1 MAELLRK
8 IIDDHSLYA
17 VWHITETAED
27 LRSALILDA
36 GEDMLYTSF
45 VAESR
50 KKQWL
55 AYRLLLRR
63 LLAPDDVA
71 IEYDPSGKPYLAGSD
86 MHISVTHTEDL
97 AAVIISRNARVGI
110 DIEKAKPRIL
120 KVRDK
125 FISDEESSFIL
136 KETELEQLTLAWCAK
151 EALYKL
157 FGLRNLDFREN
168 IRVEIPAMAGIP
180 FSAKIIHGDR
190 QHGYSL
196 HSEKLGDFI
205 LVYLVEEGLSG

>member
-8 IIDDHSLYA
+8 TIDDHSLYA
-17 VWHITETAED
+17 IWQITETAEE
-27 LRSALILDA
+27 LLSGITLST
-36 GEDMLYTSF
+36 GEELLFSSF

-63 LLAPDDVA
+63 LLAPENIA
-71 IEYDPSGKPYLAGSD
+71 IEYDATGKPFLAGTD

-97 AAVIISRNARVGI
+97 AAVIISRNGRVGI
-110 DIEKAKPRIL
+110 DIEKIKPRIE

-125 FISDEESSFIL
+125 FINEDEASLIL

-168 IRVEIPAMAGIP
+168 IRVEIPAVAGVTFRAQIL
-180 FSAKIIHGDR
+180 HGERHYDYR
-190 QHGYSL
+190 L
-196 HSEKLGDFI
+196 HSEKLGDCI
-205 LVYLVEEGLSG
+205 LVYLVEE

>member
-8 IIDDHSLYA
+8 TIDDHSLYA
-17 VWHITETAED
+17 IWQITETAED
-27 LRSALILDA
+27 LHSALSLGS
-36 GEDMLYTSF
+36 GEELLYSSF

-63 LLAPDDVA
+63 LLAPENIE
-71 IEYDPSGKPYLAGSD
+71 IEYDATGKPFLAGTD

-110 DIEKAKPRIL
+110 DIEKIKPRIE

-125 FISDEESSFIL
+125 FINEDEACFIL

-168 IRVEIPAMAGIP
+168 MRVEIPAVAGVMFRAQICY
-180 FSAKIIHGDR
+180 GERNYDYR
-190 QHGYSL
+190 L

-205 LVYLVEEGLSG
+205 LVYLVEE

>member
-1 MAELLRK
+1 MAELLRQT
-8 IIDDHSLYA
+8 IDDHSLYA
-17 VWHITETAED
+17 IWQITETADE
-27 LRSALILDA
+27 LRSALTLSD
-36 GEDMLYTSF
+36 GEEMLYKSF

-63 LLAPDDVA
+63 LLAPENIA
-71 IEYDPSGKPYLAGSD
+71 LEYDPSGKPFLAGID

-97 AAVIISRNARVGI
+97 AAVIISRNAKVGI
-110 DIEKAKPRIL
+110 DIEKIRPRIQ

-125 FISDEESSFIL
+125 FINEEESIL
-136 KETELEQLTLAWCAK
+136 IFQETELEQLTLAWCAK

-157 FGLRNLDFREN
+157 YGLRNLDFREN
-168 IRVEIPAMAGIP
+168 IRVDIPTRAGIP
-180 FSAKIIHGDR
+180 FRAKIHQGSRHNDY
-190 QHGYSL
+190 GL
-196 HSEKLGDFI
+196 LSEKIGDFI